1 MNRKERIAA
10 VRASLIELSGV
21 SVGMGNAKEVM
32 RRYQVI
38 MLALI
43 DVVRD
48 LVDAEDTLSS
58 PESDSTK

>member
-10 VRASLIELSGV
+10 VRAALIELSAV
-21 SVGMGNAKEVM
+21 SVGMGNAKDVM

-38 MLALI
+38 LLALI

-48 LVDAEDTLSS
+48 LVDSGDALSS
-58 PESDSTK
+58 SETDSTK